1 MFWNT
6 RKESR
11 ADMRPGSTAGLGLMD
26 RLRDRHAAAQTERDM
41 VSITCALAR
50 LNDRQLGRIGL
61 SRATL
66 ALDVDHLAEHAAQKR
81 IAHDEVL
88 RIVDTRDAA

>member
-11 ADMRPGSTAGLGLMD
+11 ADMRPGSHAGIGFMD
-26 RLRDRHAAAQTERDM
+26 RLRERRAEAQEERDM

-61 SRATL
+61 NRATL
-66 ALDVDHLAEHAAQKR
+66 ALDVDHLAEHAAQKQL
-81 IAHDEVL
+81 AHDEVL
-88 RIVDTRDAA
+88 RIVDTRNAA

>member
-1 MFWNT
+1 MFWTT
-6 RKESR
+6 RKNAR
-11 ADMRPGSTAGLGLMD
+11 ANIQLAGNAGLGFMG
-26 RLRDRHAAAQTERDM
+26 RLREKREAAQTERDM
-41 VSITCALAR
+41 ITITSTLAR

-66 ALDVDHLAEHAAQKR
+66 ALDVDHLADHAEQKR

-88 RIVDTRDAA
+88 RLVDNRDAA

>member
-11 ADMRPGSTAGLGLMD
+11 ADMRSGGEAGLGFMD
-26 RLRDRHAAAQTERDM
+26 RLRERRAAAQQERDM

-61 SRATL
+61 SRSTL
-66 ALDVDHLAEHAAQKR
+66 SLDIDNLAEHAAQKQLT
-81 IAHDEVL
+81 HDEVL
-88 RIVDTRDAA
+88 RIVDSRDAA

>member
-6 RKESR
+6 RKEYR
-11 ADMRPGSTAGLGLMD
+11 ADMRPGSNAGLGFMD
-26 RLRDRHAAAQTERDM
+26 RLRERHAAAQTERDM

-61 SRATL
+61 NRATL
-66 ALDVDHLAEHAAQKR
+66 ALDVDHLAEHAEHKR
-81 IAHDEVL
+81 IIHDDVL
-88 RIVDTRDAA
+88 RVVDNRDAA